1 MSVSKMLKGQEL
13 FESFSFEEIDKI
25 DNFSEI
31 KEFRK
36 GENIYISGKTGVHF
50 FILLGGRVNIRLS
63 ADAHEASLIVGRV
76 EKGDM
81 FGLSPLLGA
90 GRHTATAQC
99 VKPSKVLAI
108 KAKPFRVL
116 LEQNSFVGLQV
127 MGVAAKAYFSRYVE
141 ALKRFQKVVNDIAA
155 I

>member
-1 MSVSKMLKGQEL
+1 MLKGQEL

-25 DNFSEI
+25 NSFSEI
-31 KEFRK
+31 KEFRN
-36 GENIYISGKTGVHF
+36 GENVYISGKTGVHF
-50 FILLGGRVNIRLS
+50 FILLGGRINIHLS
-63 ADAHEASLIVGRV
+63 DEAHEASLVVGRL

-99 VKPSKVLAI
+99 VKASKVLAI
-108 KAKPFRVL
+108 KAKPFRAL

-127 MGVAAKAYFSRYVE
+127 MSVVAQAYFSRYIE
-141 ALKRFQKVVNDIAA
+141 ALKRFQKVINDISA